1 MIFSNYLIFFK
12 ASQLIPIL
20 TFCEGEASLEW
31 KCPPPRSY
39 RPLLFF
45 LSSLEG
51 YPSASHF
58 APNLAKALHC
68 ECDQHATELH
78 WFQAVLEHPHL
89 TVSVKVRGGCIG
101 AQRGVSQDLG
111 TSFRFQDFSS
121 YCFLPSSSMAPFSLP
136 TSVGLPD
143 CPLYRIMLNFLL
155 LRGKNKLTSFF

>member
-1 MIFSNYLIFFK
+1 MLRPCPPSKVLINRFLQESKHLIFSNFLIFFK

-51 YPSASHF
+51 YPSPSHF
-58 APNLAKALHC
+58 APDLAKALHC
-68 ECDQHATELH
+68 ECDLHATELH

-89 TVSVKVRGGCIG
+89 TVSVRVRGGCIG

-111 TSFRFQDFSS
+111 ISFQFQDFSS
-121 YCFLPSSSMAPFSLP
+121 YCFLPSSSNGPLQSSHLCWP
-136 TSVGLPD
+136 T
-143 CPLYRIMLNFLL
+143 
-155 LRGKNKLTSFF
+155 